1 MKIFAKGKEVTNS
14 VTISI
19 TYKTDNIPS
28 KKETFTINLSKEDIF
43 LHVINQDNND
53 NRKLIEKSE
62 LTFGPGYW
70 WFHIPVWIV
79 RNEKILLTDIAEV
92 ENENM
97 CNTIVDVVNIKI
109 RLN

>member
-19 TYKTDNIPS
+19 TYKTDDIPS
-28 KKETFTINLSKEDIF
+28 KKETFTITLSKEDIL
-43 LHVINQDNND
+43 LHVINQNNNN
-53 NRKLIEKSE
+53 NRKSIEKSE
-62 LTFGPGYW
+62 LSFGPGYW
-70 WFHIPVWIV
+70 WFHVPVWIV
-79 RNEKILLTDIAEV
+79 HHEKILIADIAEV

-109 RLN
+109 KLN